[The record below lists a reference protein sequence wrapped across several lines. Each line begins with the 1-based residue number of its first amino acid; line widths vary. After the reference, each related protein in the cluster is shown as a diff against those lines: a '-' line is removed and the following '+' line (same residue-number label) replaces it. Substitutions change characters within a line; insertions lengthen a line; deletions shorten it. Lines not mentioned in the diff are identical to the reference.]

1 MYKINFTKDGNISL
15 SKLPIKIISQIKN
28 KIIWLSE
35 NVERISHLMLKG
47 NQFENIFKLRT
58 GDYRIL
64 YELDKR
70 NKIVTIIKIGHR
82 KDIYKI

>member
-1 MYKINFTKDGNISL
+1 MHKINFSKDGSTSL

-35 NVERISHLMLKG
+35 NAEEIPHIMLKG
-47 NQFENIFKLRT
+47 SEFKNIFKIRT

-64 YELDKR
+64 YELDNI
-70 NKIVTIIKIGHR
+70 NKIITIIKVGHR
-82 KDIYKI
+82 KDIYKV